1 MAILC
6 ILLVVIWSTG
16 FIVGKLIVGL
26 MDPNIFLSI
35 RFFFAGLL
43 FLAFAYWQGRAFPKW
58 ADIPKHMLAGV
69 LMNSVYLGLSYLAIS
84 KGLPAGVMA
93 LIGALQPVLV
103 AILAWSLVKEKTSLM
118 GLLGMLI
125 GISGLILVISP
136 ALHFELGELGINPV
150 TLVLA
155 CVAILA
161 LSFGVTY
168 QKMSIASAD
177 LISAMAI
184 QNLAAW
190 LVSMGFVWFLGERQF
205 EVQLATFLLII
216 WGVVV
221 LSGAGLFLMVWLVR
235 RVTASK
241 VSVLLLLAPPLAA
254 IESYFICCK
263 RTKAHRQTHSNMSPC
278 IPLLIQQPH
287 RNRANN
293 KADKKHTT

>member
-6 ILLVVIWSTG
+6 VLLVVIWSTG

-103 AILAWSLVKEKTSLM
+103 AILAWSLVKEKTSLL

-254 IESYFICCK
+254 IESYFIFNETLTSLQIAGFVVTIFGVYISQVK
-263 RTKAHRQTHSNMSPC
+263 GKA
-278 IPLLIQQPH
+278 
-287 RNRANN
+287 
-293 KADKKHTT
+293 

>member
-6 ILLVVIWSTG
+6 ILLVTIWSTG

-26 MDPNIFLSI
+26 IDPNIFLSI

-43 FLAFAYWQGRAFPKW
+43 FLVLAYWQGRVFPKW
-58 ADIPKHMLAGV
+58 ADVPKHMLAGV

-125 GISGLILVISP
+125 GISGLLLVISP
-136 ALHFELGELGINPV
+136 ALHFELGEFGVHPL
-150 TLVLA
+150 TLILA

-190 LVSMGFVWFLGERQF
+190 LVSMGFVWFLGERLF
-205 EVQLATFLLII
+205 EVQLATLLLIT

-235 RVTASK
+235 RLTAAK

-254 IESYFICCK
+254 IESYFIFNETLTSLQIVGFLVTIFGVYISQVK
-263 RTKAHRQTHSNMSPC
+263 GKA
-278 IPLLIQQPH
+278 
-287 RNRANN
+287 
-293 KADKKHTT
+293 

>member
-6 ILLVVIWSTG
+6 VLLVVIWSTG

-125 GISGLILVISP
+125 GISGLVLVISP

-161 LSFGVTY
+161 LSSGVTY

-254 IESYFICCK
+254 IESYFIFNETLTSLQIAGFGVTIFGVYISQVK
-263 RTKAHRQTHSNMSPC
+263 GKA
-278 IPLLIQQPH
+278 
-287 RNRANN
+287 
-293 KADKKHTT
+293 

>member
-254 IESYFICCK
+254 IESYFIFNETLTSLQIAGFVVTIFGVYISQVK
-263 RTKAHRQTHSNMSPC
+263 GKA
-278 IPLLIQQPH
+278 
-287 RNRANN
+287 
-293 KADKKHTT
+293 

>member
-6 ILLVVIWSTG
+6 VLLVVIWSTG

-93 LIGALQPVLV
+93 LIGTLQPVLV

-254 IESYFICCK
+254 IESYFIFNEILTSLQIAGFVVTIFGVYISQVK
-263 RTKAHRQTHSNMSPC
+263 GKA
-278 IPLLIQQPH
+278 
-287 RNRANN
+287 
-293 KADKKHTT
+293 